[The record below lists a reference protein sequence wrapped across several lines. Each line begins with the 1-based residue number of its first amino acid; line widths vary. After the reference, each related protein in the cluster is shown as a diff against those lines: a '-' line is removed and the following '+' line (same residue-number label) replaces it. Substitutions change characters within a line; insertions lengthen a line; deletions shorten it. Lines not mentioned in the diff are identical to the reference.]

1 MGTVGAGQKIKSNPA
16 NIKATAAGGQ

>member
-16 NIKATAAGGQ
+16 NMKATAAGGQ